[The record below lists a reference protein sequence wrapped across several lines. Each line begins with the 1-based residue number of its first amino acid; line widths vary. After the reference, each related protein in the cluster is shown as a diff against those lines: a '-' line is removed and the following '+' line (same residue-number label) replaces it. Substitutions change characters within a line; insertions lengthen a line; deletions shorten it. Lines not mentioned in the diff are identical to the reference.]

1 MGGHKINDYR
11 NNGSELPVWQVITKS
26 SNLGTARIANMIGP
40 EKQREFLSSLGF
52 TKPTSIEMIEA
63 ILNQQPG
70 RIELREKLARI
81 YRKEGQ
87 NTNALRQYRRILRDS
102 EPDDE
107 LLLEAAELYDRL
119 GLSWDAKNV
128 RERITQ

>member
-1 MGGHKINDYR
+1 MWYNLSEQWPDSALTKYALIDTIEKSGG
-11 NNGSELPVWQVITKS
+11 V
-26 SNLGTARIANMIGP
+26 SNLLNRNET
-40 EKQREFLSSLGF
+40 
-52 TKPTSIEMIEA
+52 IEMIEA
-63 ILNQQPG
+63 ILNQQPS
-70 RIELREKLARI
+70 RIELRKKLARI
-81 YRKEGQ
+81 YREEGQ

-107 LLLEAAELYDRL
+107 FLLEAAELYDRL